1 MTSATMTDEL
11 FSVREK
17 VVVVTGGGRGL
28 GEMIARGFTE
38 RHAKV
43 YIVGRDVDT
52 LTKTAERLS
61 AAGTCIP
68 VAADLST
75 VAGMDAVAEALS
87 AEPAVHVLV
96 NNAGAN
102 IRGEVGTYP
111 ESAFDDL
118 FAINVKPV
126 FGLVQRLLP
135 GLRKAASPG
144 DPARVV
150 NIGSVVGLK
159 PSGQGYAYS
168 TTKAAVHALT
178 RHLALALGPESITVN
193 AIAPGPFETELM
205 AGRMDRIVSQLSI
218 RRPGVDLD
226 LIGAVVFLA
235 SRAGAFVHGSVL
247 PVDGGLAIT

>member
-1 MTSATMTDEL
+1 MNAQVDEL
-11 FSVREK
+11 FSVRDK

-28 GEMIARGFTE
+28 GEMIARGFAE
-38 RHAKV
+38 RQAKV
-43 YIVGRDVDT
+43 YIVGRSAET
-52 LTKTAERLS
+52 LTATAKRLGKR
-61 AAGTCIP
+61 GTCVP
-68 VAADLST
+68 VPADLSKT
-75 VAGMDAVAEALS
+75 AGLDAVARALS

-102 IRGEVGTYP
+102 VRGEVDTYP
-111 ESAFDDL
+111 ESAFDEL

-135 GLRKAASPG
+135 KLREAASPG

-159 PSGQGYAYS
+159 PSGRGFAYS
-168 TTKAAVHALT
+168 TTKAAVHTLT

-193 AIAPGPFETELM
+193 AIAPGPFETDLT
-205 AGRMDRIVSQLSI
+205 AGRMTEMIGRLSLK
-218 RRPGVDLD
+218 RAGVDLD
-226 LIGAVVFLA
+226 LIGAAVFLA

-247 PVDGGLAIT
+247 PVDGGLAIA